1 MVIVGNRGGK
11 YRGLSGFKKMIFRNK
26 QRNYILQFIKNKK
39 YEGYSLDQIKITEIS
54 KHDRKIDT
62 DER

>member
-1 MVIVGNRGGK
+1 
-11 YRGLSGFKKMIFRNK
+11 MIFRNK

-54 KHDRKIDT
+54 KHDRKIDN